1 MNVRRWIAA
10 LALLLAIPGAVRAQD
25 AEGRRQGTGYMGI
38 YFGWSDGRTEVREV
52 VDGSPADRAGIRA
65 GDVVVRLNGR
75 APTREAVDALRET
88 LDRGDSVRLVVRHEG
103 ESRDVER
110 VLVAAARPQRIV
122 SAIPGMGHGTWVV
135 PGDGR
140 IVIRMDTIAGRVDS
154 LMVRMDSLRTR
165 LRMRGG
171 ARDSLV
177 FRYDTIVRVWGDSLR
192 RAWPRVQSEFRAAV
206 PGGTFLY
213 DFASRS
219 VAGAEF
225 AEMNAG
231 LGRYFRTNEGLL
243 VLQVS
248 PQTPSARGGLQAGDV
263 VLEAAGRKVE
273 RVRDLRDAF
282 TRANGQEVRLSVLR
296 DGRRQQV
303 SVRWEPPRG
312 GTFRFDS
319 DGEVRELRPST
330 RERQERV
337 RVEVRERERT
347 REPEKP

>member
-10 LALLLAIPGAVRAQD
+10 LALLLAVPGALRAQD

-38 YFGWSDGRTEVREV
+38 YFGWTDGGRTEVREV

-75 APTREAVDALRET
+75 APTRVAVDALRET

-103 ESRDVER
+103 EDREVER

-165 LRMRGG
+165 LRMRAGG
-171 ARDSLV
+171 RDSVFV
-177 FRYDTIVRVWGDSLR
+177 FRYDTLMKVWGDSVR
-192 RAWPRVQSEFRAAV
+192 RAWPRVQSEFRTAA
-206 PGGTFLY
+206 PFLY
-213 DFASRS
+213 EFGSRS

-231 LGRYFRTNEGLL
+231 LGRYFRTSEGLL

-312 GTFRFDS
+312 GTFEWE
-319 DGEVRELRPST
+319 GT
-330 RERQERV
+330 RTPRTRAERDRAERV
-337 RVEVRERERT
+337 RVEVERVRERERT
-347 REPEKP
+347 REPETP